1 MLWFAHGSASYRKHF
16 PPPPSPSKSAAATRA
31 SRRSK
36 SAGIGCAPA
45 FERVL
50 DQRAPTWPI
59 CRGRQRPARQAL
71 QGQQA
76 DRLVTRIDPV
86 MVSLVAQLRGHERQ
100 AAEELGQWKIARRGA
115 QVPRRLTGGDHAR
128 HDLCYGGAWELEKK
142 ARNWRKSRPQLDR
155 PSGAGA
161 RDRSGGG
168 FFPMPHPPNPADRG
182 SKLTPANR
190 DLGVGHYGRR

>member
-76 DRLVTRIDPV
+76 DRLVTPIDPHRADAHR
-86 MVSLVAQLRGHERQ
+86 LGTPHNRRGGGGGGLAPRGPPWGPWGVAERGAREPQ

-115 QVPRRLTGGDHAR
+115 QV
-128 HDLCYGGAWELEKK
+128 
-142 ARNWRKSRPQLDR
+142 
-155 PSGAGA
+155 
-161 RDRSGGG
+161 
-168 FFPMPHPPNPADRG
+168 
-182 SKLTPANR
+182 
-190 DLGVGHYGRR
+190 